1 MFFCEFCEIS
11 KNIFFPEHPC
21 TTASENTLLTFSSLN
36 KILKNTRFCLIFP
49 FFMSRLLNISGL
61 QFVHSVSCSCRN
73 IQIRSCITNYFRQYV
88 LYVVLCYSIVTFDT
102 WEILPSA
109 AKLNEKIGE
118 GAFGAVY
125 RGNLSRDVYRK
136 TPYHKLNRRN
146 LERKD
151 TRNVV
156 AVKRLK
162 GFYNIN
168 ISTFNIFVKNC
179 FCR

>member
-21 TTASENTLLTFSSLN
+21 TTASENTPLTFSSLN
-36 KILKNTRFCLIFP
+36 KILMNTRFCLIFP

-73 IQIRSCITNYFRQYV
+73 IQIRSYITNYFRQYV
-88 LYVVLCYSIVTFDT
+88 LCVVLCYSIVTFDT

-156 AVKRLK
+156 AIKRLK

-168 ISTFNIFVKNC
+168 ISTFNIFVKNY